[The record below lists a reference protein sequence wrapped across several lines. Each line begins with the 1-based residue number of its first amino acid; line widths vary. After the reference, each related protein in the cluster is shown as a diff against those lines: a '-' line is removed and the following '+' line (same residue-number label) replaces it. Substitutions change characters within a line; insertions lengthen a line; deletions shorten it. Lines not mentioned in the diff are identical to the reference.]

1 MKKTLRCSVVVALV
15 AGILAVAASSP
26 VTPVSAKR
34 VKATPRSG
42 MYKIAAASFE
52 GAPPGCVY
60 NCPTVKSTY
69 PSIETQ
75 TNFSELASATKIDTN
90 TSSNSAI
97 NAHTC
102 AIFSD
107 SSLKCK
113 GSNAYGQLG
122 DGTTT
127 SNEQFVSAVS
137 ASTALSQVTD
147 VDTGTMATCA
157 IVAGNLRCIGNGFTT
172 TPTVW
177 NNYGAPAGAGLV
189 KVSLSI
195 DMGYVNG
202 RYNQLVCIVTT
213 APAVLCAWINP
224 DSVAQT
230 VAWTTFNVSG
240 ATDVA
245 IGRTEVCVSAAVS
258 KCAKFAVTGVDF
270 TDYREIVGGENGE
283 ALFAIPLFNSLCVY
297 ASGAVGCGP
306 TSGTSST
313 IQLSLIGVMPK
324 PHSVF
329 TGSAG
334 GSLDALLFAGP
345 TGILYTN
352 MCRLYSVSCGNS
364 SNVSTV
370 AAFTDSTATSY
381 NYVTRVNAVS
391 NTPEYLNLTVESS
404 TRKMR
409 SLVPFTVKTAS
420 GETLAGSSVKWAA
433 PDAPGL
439 LASSKSS
446 VLSSDA
452 LGEGRTT
459 LPTGPVTFTL
469 QYGVVASGAELQAT
483 SLTVIV
489 PETGTVNVVVPDP
502 PAIVDRKIS
511 VTLPDNSPV
520 PNATITLKN
529 NYIMYAYQSSTNGTS
544 VWSSTPKDNSGFMGN
559 IGCAYCYVAP
569 PVYVTGD
576 DGSVTF
582 RSFAPT
588 VRSSISDAAIGYD
601 DGELSQ
607 TVNYNFTDITSTVQL
622 SFMAQLA
629 LVIADKTPATPE
641 IDLNT
646 NASGTVDIPAELK
659 DENGTPISM
668 FEATAEEVCDT
679 MDTGGLFSATDNV
692 DSLCTS
698 NVKEKSV
705 ETAIVSSSGVRAMG
719 INTSAACSTKKTA
732 ITDSSGKAKIRL
744 CVKKSTK
751 LRVRGK
757 GALGSRSFCLR
768 VNGKPC
774 AATVPTTNMGSRL
787 MSASATPTMRSLIKP
802 VGKGAVS
809 YSTQNNGQCRKTP
822 SNKLAV
828 ESWVQKEAKKNPGY
842 SCTVTMMQKRSG
854 KNPATKKT
862 LTLLLR

>member
-1 MKKTLRCSVVVALV
+1 MKKTFRCSVVVALV

-42 MYKIAAASFE
+42 MYKISSASFE

-75 TNFSELASATKIDTN
+75 TNFSELASATRIE
-90 TSSNSAI
+90 SSPYYYQSGYTV
-97 NAHTC
+97 HTC

-113 GSNAYGQLG
+113 GSNTWGELG

-127 SNEQFVSAVS
+127 ANAQFVSAVS
-137 ASTALSQVTD
+137 AGAALTQVTD
-147 VDTGTMATCA
+147 ISTGSIATCA
-157 IVAGNLRCIGNGFTT
+157 IAAARLRCIGHGFTT
-172 TPTVW
+172 TQTAW
-177 NNYGAPAGAGLV
+177 KDYGVGAV
-189 KVSLSI
+189 KVSIGANHQYL
-195 DMGYVNG
+195 NNLPTQ
-202 RYNQLVCIVTT
+202 RVCVLT
-213 APAVLCAWINP
+213 ATPAVLCAWVNS
-224 DSVAQT
+224 DT
-230 VAWTTFNVSG
+230 VVPNWTTFTATG
-240 ATDVA
+240 ATSVV
-245 IGRTEVCVSAAVS
+245 IGDTEVCVSAVIS
-258 KCAKFAVTGVDF
+258 KCATFAVGSAGF
-270 TDYREIVGGENGE
+270 TDYRDIIGGENGE
-283 ALFAIPLFNSLCVY
+283 ALYATPYRSICVY
-297 ASGAVGCGP
+297 GSGAVSCGS
-306 TSGTSST
+306 TSGTSTT

-324 PHSVF
+324 PDSII
-329 TGSAG
+329 SSNPQG
-334 GSLDALLFAGP
+334 GGLDALLFISS
-345 TGILYTN
+345 TGILYTSS
-352 MCRLYSVSCGNS
+352 CRLYSVSCGNQ
-364 SNVSTV
+364 SNVATV
-370 AAFTDSTATSY
+370 AAFTDSSATSY
-381 NYVTRVNAVS
+381 NYVTRVNAVT
-391 NTPEYLNLTVESS
+391 NNFEYLNLTVESS

-409 SLVPFTVKTAS
+409 SLVPFVVKTAS

-433 PDAPGL
+433 PDAPGI

-446 VLSSDA
+446 LLTSDA
-452 LGEGRTT
+452 IGEGRTT
-459 LPTGPVTFTL
+459 LPTGPVAFTL

-483 SLTVIV
+483 SLTLIV
-489 PETGTVNVVVPDP
+489 PETGTVNIVVPDP

-529 NYIMYAYQSSTNGTS
+529 NYIVYAYQSSSSGTS

-646 NASGTVDIPAELK
+646 NASGTIDIPAELK

-679 MDTGGLFSATDNV
+679 MDTGGLFSSTDNV

-787 MSASATPTMRSLIKP
+787 MSANTTPAMRSLIKP

-809 YSTQNNGQCRKTP
+809 YSVPNNGQCRKSP
-822 SNKLAV
+822 SNKLVV
-828 ESWVQKEAKKNPGY
+828 EDWVQKEAKKNPVY